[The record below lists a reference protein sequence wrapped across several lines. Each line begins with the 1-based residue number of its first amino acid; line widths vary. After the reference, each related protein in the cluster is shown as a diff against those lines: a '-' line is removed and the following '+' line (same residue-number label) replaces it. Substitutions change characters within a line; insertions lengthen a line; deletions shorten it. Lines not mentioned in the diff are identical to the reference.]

1 MTDLIILLS
10 LLIIGYVFG
19 QAAEKRHFK
28 SIKKRERWLK
38 SILIFNERFPPPQ
51 KYPVD
56 TRLVAGNVVISVDYF
71 KAFVAGLKTL
81 VGGRLTSF
89 ESLLE
94 RGRREAIL
102 RMKEDA
108 KRLGATEIFNIK
120 VDTASIS
127 QNAGQGIGSIEVY
140 AYGTAII
147 PQKPNHEL
155 RKS

>member
-1 MTDLIILLS
+1 MTDLIIVLS
-10 LLIIGYVFG
+10 LLAVGYIFG

-28 SIKKRERWLK
+28 SIQKRERWLK

-51 KYPVD
+51 KHPVE
-56 TRLVAGNVVISVDYF
+56 THLVAGNVVISVDYF
-71 KAFVAGLKTL
+71 KSFVAGLKTL
-81 VGGRLTSF
+81 IGGRLTSY

-108 KRLGATEIFNIK
+108 KRRGAKEIFNIK
-120 VDTASIS
+120 VETASIS

-147 PQKPNHEL
+147 PKNRP
-155 RKS
+155 